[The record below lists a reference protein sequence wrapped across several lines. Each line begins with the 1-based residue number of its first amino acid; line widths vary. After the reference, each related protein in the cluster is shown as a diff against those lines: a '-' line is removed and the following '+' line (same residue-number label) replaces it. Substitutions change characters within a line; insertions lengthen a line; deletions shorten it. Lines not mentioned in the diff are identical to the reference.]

1 MPIAIA
7 LCVEMLRCVGK
18 TERQAWNSTATD
30 RWHAMYFV
38 FDDKLIFIDVFNLNF
53 QKFKNIYS
61 TE

>member
-30 RWHAMYFV
+30 R
-38 FDDKLIFIDVFNLNF
+38 
-53 QKFKNIYS
+53 
-61 TE
+61 